1 MIIFTLYNFK
11 GGVGKTT
18 SCVNLA
24 YLSARD
30 GFKTLLWD
38 LDPQSSATYY
48 LGEEDSVNGSMK
60 GLISQKKS
68 FDHYIKPSQYPNLSY
83 IPGHIKNR
91 NIDVQLSTVDHF
103 NKQFKSIKSDLKY
116 QFDYVFIDCPPSL
129 SHLANQIFKSAHF
142 VLMPLIP
149 TTLSERTY
157 NQVLDHFK
165 SQNFDVRK
173 ILPFFSLVDNRKNL
187 HRSTME
193 HFRSTQPKVIRSIIP
208 SSTEIEK
215 MGINRAPVYTF
226 SKNSEGSLAYR
237 NLWQELKWFKK
248 LSSQRTLS
256 KRK

>member
-1 MIIFTLYNFK
+1 
-11 GGVGKTT
+11 
-18 SCVNLA
+18 
-24 YLSARD
+24 
-30 GFKTLLWD
+30 
-38 LDPQSSATYY
+38 
-48 LGEEDSVNGSMK
+48 
-60 GLISQKKS
+60 
-68 FDHYIKPSQYPNLSY
+68 
-83 IPGHIKNR
+83 
-91 NIDVQLSTVDHF
+91 
-103 NKQFKSIKSDLKY
+103 
-116 QFDYVFIDCPPSL
+116 
-129 SHLANQIFKSAHF
+129 
-142 VLMPLIP
+142 MPLIP